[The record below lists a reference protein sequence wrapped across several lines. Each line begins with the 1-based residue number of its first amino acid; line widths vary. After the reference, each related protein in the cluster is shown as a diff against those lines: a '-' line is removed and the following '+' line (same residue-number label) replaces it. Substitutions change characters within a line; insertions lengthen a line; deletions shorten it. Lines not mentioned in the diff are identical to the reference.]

1 MTVSEIYVTLIAFCS
16 SEVYKVVNF
25 SFLPTLLGELFWS
38 GFWCSALWILSFLAL
53 CFAIFSTHSIS
64 GTTSPMIF
72 QFAFSTE
79 HSTLSKP
86 HNLHVSWVFQG
97 ERHTGVWCLNILW
110 QRSVF
115 LANLCLL
122 CLFGE
127 WSLCLP
133 PWVSISPP
141 LDSFLCRGGNLFVI
155 VWYHLDWNTCSIMKG
170 MLKSVDHESIYHKN
184 YLFNMSFMWLLFQ
197 KTN

>member
-1 MTVSEIYVTLIAFCS
+1 MIAFCS
-16 SEVYKVVNF
+16 SEVYKVVRF

-53 CFAIFSTHSIS
+53 CFAIFSTHSLS

-97 ERHTGVWCLNILW
+97 EKHTGIWCLNFSRGL
-110 QRSVF
+110 
-115 LANLCLL
+115 
-122 CLFGE
+122 
-127 WSLCLP
+127 
-133 PWVSISPP
+133 
-141 LDSFLCRGGNLFVI
+141 SFLLTCAFYAYLVNGLSVCLRGCPSLLPLTPFSAEVVI
-155 VWYHLDWNTCSIMKG
+155 CL
-170 MLKSVDHESIYHKN
+170 
-184 YLFNMSFMWLLFQ
+184 
-197 KTN
+197 